1 MIDPVWVETHV
12 TTDAIATGV
21 AAELAIINTAIT
33 AFIADDKKR
42 NGIETDEQILA
53 TRLKANLVAR
63 IAELDALSF

>member
-1 MIDPVWVETHV
+1 MIDPTWVETHV

-42 NGIETDEQILA
+42 NGIETDRQLLA
-53 TRLKANLVAR
+53 AALKTNLTAR
-63 IAELDALSF
+63 IAELDALLF